1 MPRENRFTKSTN
13 NLERAPIDEPI
24 RCGYDW
30 DIDQR
35 TAPMADPKNTEAQ
48 NEELDLDQ
56 LKDAAGGQTAIEY
69 GLISSVQGR
78 KKENKFMTNT
88 FLKDSDKQDSLGY
101 DPAASGSG

>member
-1 MPRENRFTKSTN
+1 MT
-13 NLERAPIDEPI
+13 
-24 RCGYDW
+24 
-30 DIDQR
+30 
-35 TAPMADPKNTEAQ
+35 DPKNPEAQ
-48 NEELDLDQ
+48 SEELDLEQ
-56 LKDAAGGQTAIEY
+56 LEDASGGATAIEY